1 MECDEVGLSI
11 CTGSSILYLPFL
23 YPIFTTGWRQGQ
35 SGKSPWKK
43 AVILSPYILHTFLL
57 RMLYILKK
65 KKTLPNKSP
74 KLHCKGKRML
84 NRPHFVSRFDC
95 VSEFVLRSSTVQIY
109 PWTSSQNI
117 PTTMFRKVLW
127 HYIVTN
133 VSVCMFYVCTHTLY
147 KQGKPLHSP
156 PLHCYVLV
164 DRIFSFLSVQAL
176 PVAQYRSPMAW
187 FQQMQTYHTWIFR
200 NW

>member
-1 MECDEVGLSI
+1 MRWSGSVYMHRVLNSLSPFSI
-11 CTGSSILYLPFL
+11 SHLHYRLETGTKWKKPLEESSNTESLHTAY
-23 YPIFTTGWRQGQ
+23 IFT
-35 SGKSPWKK
+35 SN
-43 AVILSPYILHTFLL
+43 AVHT
-57 RMLYILKK
+57 LKK

-74 KLHCKGKRML
+74 ELHCKGKRML
-84 NRPHFVSRFDC
+84 NRPHFLSRFDC

-117 PTTMFRKVLW
+117 LTTMFRKVLW